1 MTTVVLMIDL
11 QNGYLRQDVRDA
23 LGWPPIW
30 RLTEVLDECRLLLRA
45 ARDAGLPV
53 IFSRQVPSSAGSLTI
68 NPRAGRQL
76 AARQARLPKLTVDDQ
91 RWRTQIMDAVAP
103 VDGDIVLD
111 KTRPI
116 LSHRAA
122 TRSCAASVPSDSSWP
137 DYRPTCA
144 SRRRPAPAW
153 TTISKSLS
161 PRTLS
166 PPTVRP
172 CTMPASTPCAYS
184 TPKSRHGRNF
194 WHPTPHGIA
203 PTPHPTTAATPATG
217 TKTTPAHHPMRS
229 ERAPSTPGT
238 YQPRAKPP
246 YRPASPSRALLHHP
260 VVLSARAAG
269 ATPL

>member
-1 MTTVVLMIDL
+1 MTTVMLMIDL

-53 IFSRQVPSSAGSLTI
+53 IFSRQVPSSAGSLAI

-111 KTRPI
+111 KTRPSFFTHTELDPI
-116 LSHRAA
+116 LRSLGAQRLIVAGLQTNVCVEA
-122 TRSCAASVPSDSSWP
+122 T
-137 DYRPTCA
+137 
-144 SRRRPAPAW
+144 AW

-194 WHPTPHGIA
+194 WHPTHHGIA
-203 PTPHPTTAATPATG
+203 PTPHPTTSATPATG

-238 YQPRAKPP
+238 DQPRAKPP

>member
-53 IFSRQVPSSAGSLTI
+53 IFSRQVPSSAGSLAI

-111 KTRPI
+111 KTRPSFFTHTELDPI
-116 LSHRAA
+116 LRSLGAQRLIVAGLQTNVCVEATARAGLDHNFEVA
-122 TRSCAASVPSDSSWP
+122 VAEDAVTTDGPALHYASLNALRVLYVEVAPWQELLAP
-137 DYRPTCA
+137 D
-144 SRRRPAPAW
+144 APWDRAY
-153 TTISKSLS
+153 TTPNYGRDTSYWDENH
-161 PRTLS
+161 
-166 PPTVRP
+166 
-172 CTMPASTPCAYS
+172 ASTPPDA
-184 TPKSRHGRNF
+184 K
-194 WHPTPHGIA
+194 
-203 PTPHPTTAATPATG
+203 
-217 TKTTPAHHPMRS
+217 
-229 ERAPSTPGT
+229 RARTLNSG
-238 YQPRAKPP
+238 Y
-246 YRPASPSRALLHHP
+246 
-260 VVLSARAAG
+260 
-269 ATPL
+269 